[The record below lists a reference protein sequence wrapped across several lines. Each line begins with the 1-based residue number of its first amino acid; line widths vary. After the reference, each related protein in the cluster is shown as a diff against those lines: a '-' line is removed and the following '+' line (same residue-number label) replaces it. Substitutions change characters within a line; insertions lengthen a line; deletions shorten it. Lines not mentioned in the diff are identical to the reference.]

1 MDVMRCD
8 AMVRRI
14 DRIVDGE
21 ASWSERLGFY
31 FHMAICW
38 KCRRYLRQFR
48 QMRLL
53 VGQIQEEMLP
63 EDFAQVMGRALALG
77 GDRSE
82 QGLEV
87 DDEGV
92 WIGRPVWITKR

>member
-63 EDFAQVMGRALALG
+63 EDFAQVMSRALTLPR
-77 GDRSE
+77 DRAE
-82 QGLEV
+82 QEFEV
-87 DDEGV
+87 DMDGV
-92 WIGRPVWITKR
+92 WIGRPVWIKKR